1 MRPRVD
7 VVERVLTD
15 GGLSLGD
22 GVAGA
27 DGLVDDKL
35 GTVPREPGPARAEC
49 GVAGSLKLS
58 LELVVGAKVLF
69 SGFRV

>member
-1 MRPRVD
+1 MNPRVD
-7 VVERVLTD
+7 VRKILTD

-27 DGLVDDKL
+27 DGLVDDEL
-35 GTVPREPGPARAEC
+35 GAVPREPGPARAEG

-69 SGFRV
+69 SGFRI